1 MDEPAVGTGRGHA
14 PGAGRPY
21 GSAMLAA
28 VIDPT
33 RQSLDI
39 VEMPDPVCGPGD
51 LLVAV
56 RAAGLNRA
64 DLAVRAGGY
73 VVGTSRTA
81 AAGAAVAPAIAGA
94 ELAGEVVA
102 VGREVTGWQV
112 GDAVMAQGRGYAE
125 LAVVDAAL
133 AMPKPTSLSW
143 EEAGG
148 LPVALLTMHDA
159 LVTNGRWQEGD
170 TVAVHAAT
178 SGVGV
183 IGLQLALHLGAP
195 RVFGVSRSPAKWPTL
210 EAALGNAHHG
220 RDIVDRVVLV
230 APGELAERSAA
241 LTADRGVDVVID
253 NVGAA
258 TLEDSLAAA
267 AIRGRIVQ
275 VGRLGGRHAQ
285 LDLDELARKRVSLIG
300 VTFRTRTRAERLAV
314 VEAARRDLGT
324 ALEAGV
330 LRPVVHR
337 VYPLHEALAAQD
349 DLARNDHVGKLVLRP

>member
-1 MDEPAVGTGRGHA
+1 MR
-14 PGAGRPY
+14 
-21 GSAMLAA
+21 AA

-33 RQSLDI
+33 RQSLDV
-39 VEMPDPVCGPGD
+39 VELPDPTPGPGE
-51 LLVAV
+51 LLVEV

-73 VVGTSRTA
+73 VVGTSRSAATSA
-81 AAGAAVAPAIAGA
+81 AAAPAIAGA

-102 VGREVTGWQV
+102 VGRDVTGWQV

-133 AMPKPTSLSW
+133 ALHKPVSLSW

-183 IGLQLALHLGAP
+183 IGMQLALHLGAP
-195 RVFGVSRSPAKWPTL
+195 LVFGISRTPTKWPAL
-210 EAALGNAHHG
+210 RAALGAGPADPGAHAQTQQTPGASQGLLG
-220 RDIVDRVVLV
+220 RQGPADRVVLV
-230 APGELAERSAA
+230 EAGELAERSAA
-241 LTADRGVDVVID
+241 LTADRGVDVIID

-258 TLEDSLAAA
+258 ALEDSLAAA

-275 VGRLGGRHAQ
+275 VGRLGGRNGH

-324 ALEAGV
+324 ALEAGA

-337 VYPLHEALAAQD
+337 VYPLVEALAAQD

>member
-1 MDEPAVGTGRGHA
+1 
-14 PGAGRPY
+14 
-21 GSAMLAA
+21 MLAV

-33 RQSLDI
+33 RQSLDV
-39 VEMPDPVCGPGD
+39 VELPDPAPGPGE

-64 DLAVRAGGY
+64 DLAVRTGGY

-81 AAGAAVAPAIAGA
+81 ASSAAAPPAIAGA

-102 VGREVTGWQV
+102 VGRDVTGWQV
-112 GDAVMAQGRGYAE
+112 GSAVMAQGRGYAE
-125 LAVVDAAL
+125 LAVVDAAMAL
-133 AMPKPTSLSW
+133 PKPPSLSW

-159 LVTNGRWQEGD
+159 LVTNGRWQVGD

-183 IGLQLALHLGAP
+183 IGMQLALHLGAP
-195 RVFGVSRSPAKWPTL
+195 LVFGVSRTPAKWRAL
-210 EAALGNAHHG
+210 RAALGGTGNYPADHG
-220 RDIVDRVVLV
+220 RAHQAPHASQDPLDRQVSTDRVVLV
-230 APGELAERSAA
+230 KPGELAERSAG
-241 LTADRGVDVVID
+241 LTADRGVDVIID

-258 TLEDSLAAA
+258 VLEDSLAAA

-275 VGRLGGRHAQ
+275 VGRLGGRNGHV
-285 LDLDELARKRVSLIG
+285 DLDELARKRVSLIG

-324 ALEAGV
+324 ALEAGA

-337 VYPLHEALAAQD
+337 VYPLLEALAAQD
-349 DLARNDHVGKLVLRP
+349 DLARNDHVGKLILRP